1 LPSASSPAIVE
12 EQRAES
18 REQRAESREQR
29 GERRE
34 QRAESRE
41 QRGERR
47 EQREERGERRE
58 ERGERRE
65 ELHWFHPFCLVA
77 FARSLLFVETASAE
91 DFSAKSSPHGEPRRF
106 LWTFQLL
113 STVIFQTL

>member
-1 LPSASSPAIVE
+1 L
-12 EQRAES
+12 ES
-18 REQRAESREQR
+18 REQRAESREL
-29 GERRE
+29 
-34 QRAESRE
+34 RAESRE
-41 QRGERR
+41 MR
-47 EQREERGERRE
+47 EESRELRAESREERGESRERRE